1 VSLNV
6 IISKFFL
13 FLKNRNNA
21 PAFCVNPWVVNMD
34 LYGRNDIALGRF
46 LERYCLTTEYKCPA
60 QSCRAQ
66 IAQHVRRFAHDGG
79 CVHINLCEM
88 SADPFGNSGTA
99 RNLISFLD

>member
-1 VSLNV
+1 MMS
-6 IISKFFL
+6 FFL
-13 FLKNRNNA
+13 DRNNA

-66 IAQHVRRFAHDGG
+66 IAQHVRRFVHDGG
-79 CVHINLCEM
+79 CVHISLCEM
-88 SADPFGNSGTA
+88 SADPFSTPGEKRALNS
-99 RNLISFLD
+99 LI